1 MIISRVCGKEQKNLD
16 NYYKNRIVEDV
27 AKIVFRPS
35 GWEDLRQSILLCLP
49 IVLFL
54 QGSIPVMAELYLE
67 IKR

>member
-1 MIISRVCGKEQKNLD
+1 MIIPRVCGKEQNNLD
-16 NYYKNRIVEDV
+16 NSYKNRIVEDV

-35 GWEDLRQSILLCLP
+35 GWKVLRHSILLCFP